1 MTGLKQAKVLLQK
14 SRNFIDVCMLG
25 NEEGRRVKL
34 TENLNVSRGGAVG
47 NIEIRGNLEELL

>member
-1 MTGLKQAKVLLQK
+1 M
-14 SRNFIDVCMLG
+14 DVCMLG

-47 NIEIRGNLEELL
+47 KIEIRGNLEELL

>member
-1 MTGLKQAKVLLQK
+1 M

-47 NIEIRGNLEELL
+47 NIEIRGKLEELL